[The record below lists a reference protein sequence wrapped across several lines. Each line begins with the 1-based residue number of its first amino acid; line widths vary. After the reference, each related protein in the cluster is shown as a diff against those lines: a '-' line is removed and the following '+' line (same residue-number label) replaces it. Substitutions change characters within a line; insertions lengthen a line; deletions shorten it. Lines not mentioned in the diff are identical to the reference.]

1 MVTVQV
7 EEEAVLFTV
16 EGWHKL
22 WAFRSELRIPRTHI
36 KSARPDPDAAA
47 KWAGL
52 RAGGTYV
59 PGLITAGTFYLD
71 GLFDHKPTFFDVQ
84 HKERTVVVELSDESY
99 ARLIIE
105 VADPAA
111 VVALLNG
118 LAAAPR

>member
-1 MVTVQV
+1 MVRVQQQEDTVV
-7 EEEAVLFTV
+7 FTV

-22 WAFRSELRIPRTHI
+22 WAFRSELRIPRAHI
-36 KSARPDPDAAA
+36 KNARADPEAAA
-47 KWAGL
+47 HWAGL

-71 GLFDHKPTFFDVQ
+71 GLVDHKPTFFDVQ
-84 HKERTVVVELSDESY
+84 HRENTVVVELADEQY

-105 VADPAA
+105 VENPAA